1 MKLCYC
7 KPSLL
12 SVGLCVALALAG
24 LLVQSPCVEGFVQP
38 ISTSNSHS
46 RSRIFQ
52 TASSSSSLYAQS
64 SNSRTEGK
72 NQDEELLRLAQQMK
86 VSIPTLKET
95 LAQHRE
101 KLETGSE
108 KAEFIDWVLKPAA
121 PTPPKAKPRPVAPK
135 DVAKPQPPRA
145 SVEEQ
150 TRQAEA
156 LQDIDPSVG
165 TNVKFADRTDL
176 HPASKRAILEVLGLQ
191 TMTEIQAKTF
201 AVASSGT
208 DVLGRARTGTGKTL
222 AFLIPAVEQ
231 VLQSPTYQPGHNI
244 GCLVISPT
252 RELATQIADQAEKLL
267 TFHSGMT
274 VQVMYGGTKRPRDVS
289 ILTNRLP
296 TILVATPGRLLDHL
310 QETKIK
316 GRRFGKDIM
325 SETPIVVLDE
335 TDRLLDMGF
344 RNEIRKIFSYMARP
358 EKRQT
363 LLFSAT
369 IPKDLKSVMAE
380 TMRPDYV
387 EVDCIQDGDGAS
399 HTNERVTQSHVI
411 LPNIDRYMSSVL
423 EIILRDMREDPE
435 QHKIVVFFST
445 ARMVA
450 FFAEFFKQ
458 GLNIPVFEIHSKKTQ
473 SNRNNASEKF
483 RAAKRGILFTSD
495 VSARGVDYPDVTKVI
510 QVGLPDSKET
520 YIHRLGRTG
529 RAGKAGQGLLV
540 LSPFESLF
548 LSELKGLDVPRDDAI
563 MEILNQP
570 VDPETSEM
578 MESVL
583 NRIRRGDTKLNAS
596 AQGAYQAFL
605 GFYLSQLKRMSVN
618 SKPELV
624 SIANNFART
633 MGLDET
639 PKIPKRTAGK
649 MGVAGVPGI
658 VIGEPDHL
666 KKGPRSEHLDGR
678 KAPPGRGGPNNN
690 NRR

>member
-1 MKLCYC
+1 MA
-7 KPSLL
+7 L
-12 SVGLCVALALAG
+12 SGLQSTCVD
-24 LLVQSPCVEGFVQP
+24 GFVQSSP
-38 ISTSNSHS
+38 
-46 RSRIFQ
+46 RIFQ
-52 TASSSSSLYAQS
+52 TVSSLYAQS
-64 SNSRTEGK
+64 KSRTDGK
-72 NQDEELLRLAQQMK
+72 NRGEELLRLAQQMK
-86 VSIPTLKET
+86 VSVPKLKET
-95 LAQHRE
+95 LALHRA

-108 KAEFIDWVLKPAA
+108 KAEFIDWVLEPAA
-121 PTPPKAKPRPVAPK
+121 PTPIVKPRPMSSK
-135 DVAKPQPPRA
+135 SVAKPKPLA
-145 SVEEQ
+145 SAEEQ
-150 TRQAEA
+150 ARQAEA
-156 LQDIDPSVG
+156 LQDMDPSVS

-201 AVASSGT
+201 AAASSGT

-267 TFHSGMT
+267 TFHSGLT
-274 VQVMYGGTKRPRDVS
+274 VQVMYGGTKKPRDVS

-325 SETPIVVLDE
+325 AETPIVVLDE

-344 RNEIRKIFSYMARP
+344 RNEIRKIFAYMARP

-369 IPKDLKSVMAE
+369 IPKELKSVMAE

-399 HTNERVTQSHVI
+399 HTNDRVTQSHVI
-411 LPNIDRYMSSVL
+411 LPNNERYMSSVL
-423 EIILRDMREDPE
+423 EIVFQGMREDPE

-450 FFAEFFKQ
+450 FFAEYFNQ
-458 GLNIPVFEIHSKKTQ
+458 GLKIPVFEIHSKKSQ
-473 SNRNNASEKF
+473 SYRNNASEKF
-483 RAAKRGILFTSD
+483 RNTARGVLFTSD

-510 QVGLPDSKET
+510 QFGIPDSKET

-578 MESVL
+578 MEAVS
-583 NRIRRGDTKLNAS
+583 NRIRRGDEKLNAS

-605 GFYLSQLKRMSVN
+605 GFYLSQLRRMSVN

-624 SIANNFART
+624 RIANNFSRT
-633 MGLDET
+633 TGLEEI

-649 MGVAGVPGI
+649 MGVVGVPGI

-666 KKGPRSEHLDGR
+666 KGAKSEHHAGR
-678 KAPPGRGGPNNN
+678 KAPPGRGGSNNNNRKAPPGRGGSNNN